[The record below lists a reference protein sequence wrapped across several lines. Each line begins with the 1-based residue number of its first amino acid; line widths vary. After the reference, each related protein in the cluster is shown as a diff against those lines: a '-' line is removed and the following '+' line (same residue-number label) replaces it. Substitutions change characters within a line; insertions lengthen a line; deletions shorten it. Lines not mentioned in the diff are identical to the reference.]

1 MWRGLL
7 SIYSEPITSEE
18 TTHPLNTIQEV
29 TGLYTGVMVHQVLL
43 SHCARLLR
51 FITAPTRSIHIEIC
65 PQGQGEKK
73 WCFKLAHLG
82 SHNHDLQ
89 HAFCESIH
97 IHTGAGLLLD
107 LCVTSSQTFTMTLI
121 VHMAGI
127 SWGRRVSTSSN
138 WCGRGGM
145 ATRLV
150 KTTRTLPWC

>member
-7 SIYSEPITSEE
+7 SIYSELVTSEE
-18 TTHPLNTIQEV
+18 TTHPMNTIQEV

-51 FITAPTRSIHIEIC
+51 FITAPTKIHSHRNLSSV
-65 PQGQGEKK
+65 QGGKK

-82 SHNHDLQ
+82 SHIPDLQ
-89 HAFCESIH
+89 HVFCESIH

-107 LCVTSSQTFTMTLI
+107 LCVTSSQTFTVTLI
-121 VHMAGI
+121 VHLAGI
-127 SWGRRVSTSSN
+127 SRGRRVSTSSN